1 MTAIVIIS
9 ILFLISLGFWAA
21 YSYGYTKGIYD
32 LTRTID
38 SKLKQ
43 RNEEKE

>member
-38 SKLKQ
+38 SKLRQLDK
-43 RNEEKE
+43 EKE